1 MGVNMASLGDTYAAL
16 PAFRVA
22 LQEQQLQEG
31 GLLSEGFIRT
41 SSVRNLR
48 TPFSGNASPIEN
60 IHATGIG
67 IRVRNGK
74 IIPDDFVLKVYVF
87 DKTDLGADTPDLTRK
102 FEGVDV
108 DVEPLPVQLALAK
121 TAAKTK
127 TKTKAAVQQAVPANR
142 SKQRPVVGGL
152 SIAPINVGF
161 VGTLGCFVKRR
172 MAGSDQIFAL
182 SNNHVLADT
191 DGLPVGTLIVQPG
204 PETEPSSLGDAFA
217 SLSETIP
224 IRFPRGRFSRE
235 TNRFDA
241 AIARVNDLKTI
252 KQGTMFGINNYDPT
266 LSTPQPGMEVI
277 KSGRTTGTT
286 RGVITATGVNGVQV
300 NYGTLTNPIIATFND
315 TIEIVGDG
323 GDPFSLPGD
332 SGSIILERS
341 SGRPVGLLFAGDG
354 HTTTACSIAGVCR
367 HFQVLPI

>member
-31 GLLSEGFIRT
+31 DLLSEGLIRT
-41 SSVRNLR
+41 ASVRNLR
-48 TPFSGNASPIEN
+48 TPFSANASPIEN

-74 IIPDDFVLKVYVF
+74 IIPNDFVIKVYVF
-87 DKTDLGADTPDLTRK
+87 DKTDLGANTPDLTRK

-108 DVEPLPVQLALAK
+108 DVEPLPIQLALAK
-121 TAAKTK
+121 TAA
-127 TKTKAAVQQAVPANR
+127 KTKAAVQQAVPANR
-142 SKQRPVVGGL
+142 SKHRPVVGGL

-191 DGLPVGTLIVQPG
+191 DRLPLGTLIVQPG

-224 IRFPRGRFSRE
+224 IRFPSGRFSRE

-241 AIARVNDLKTI
+241 AIARVNDLKAI
-252 KQGTMFGINNYDPT
+252 KQRTMFGINNYNPT

-277 KSGRTTGTT
+277 KSGRTTGIT

-300 NYGTLTNPIIATFND
+300 NYGTPTNPIIATFND

-367 HFQVLPI
+367 HFQVLLI